1 MVGGGRS
8 PVEPV
13 CGAKIPAN
21 RDNNRE
27 FLKKRPPRPKTA
39 RQTHDSSV
47 GYKEIPYRPEQGINS
62 SEQGKLRAFRAEQGI
77 SGVAIL
83 MFFIAGLTEFDQN
96 FRVLKRG
103 LNRR

>member
-1 MVGGGRS
+1 M
-8 PVEPV
+8 
-13 CGAKIPAN
+13 
-21 RDNNRE
+21 
-27 FLKKRPPRPKTA
+27 
-39 RQTHDSSV
+39 
-47 GYKEIPYRPEQGINS
+47 GYKEIPYRP
-62 SEQGKLRAFRAEQGI
+62 EQGKLRAFRAEQGI